1 MPSGPCAV
9 AMGGMRP
16 LSARGTTV
24 TGRGEAAPTRRPD
37 RHQGF
42 GGGRREDRVG
52 EHRQR
57 SPWARP
63 SGGENVTPD
72 DRSRVDAG
80 LAAWRAAAEA
90 TADPR
95 WGRPSAEPEA
105 GRAVVVWGRWAAGET
120 SPGVPASNGA
130 ETVPRAA
137 DVVDAAW
144 PGASGPGPAGPG
156 AAPARSL
163 RRLLAILCP
172 PLVVLAGGAA
182 VIGST
187 MTWATVRAFGI
198 VEFAIHGTD
207 PDQHGQLTMVLGIL
221 AMVAGLL
228 LAGRRVDWGRMLAVI
243 AGLMLILTAVVDV
256 ARFRRGGLLSG
267 TGFDATTDLGPGLW
281 VISFS
286 GVVLV
291 LVGVLVRYTP
301 LARPAAVTED

>member
-1 MPSGPCAV
+1 
-9 AMGGMRP
+9 MG
-16 LSARGTTV
+16 
-24 TGRGEAAPTRRPD
+24 
-37 RHQGF
+37 
-42 GGGRREDRVG
+42 ED
-52 EHRQR
+52 RQR

-63 SGGENVTPD
+63 SGGEYVAPD
-72 DRSRVDAG
+72 GGARVDAG
-80 LAAWRAAAEA
+80 LAVWRAAAAA

-95 WGRPSAEPEA
+95 WARPGADGEV
-105 GRAVVVWGRWAAGET
+105 GRAAVVQGRWAGGQA
-120 SPGVPASNGA
+120 SPAVPSDNGA
-130 ETVPRAA
+130 RTAPPAA
-137 DVVDAAW
+137 DVVDAAS
-144 PGASGPGPAGPG
+144 PGGSGSGPAGPR
-156 AAPARSL
+156 AVPARSP
-163 RRLLAILCP
+163 RYLLAMLCP

-256 ARFRRGGLLSG
+256 ARFRRGDLLSG

-281 VISFS
+281 VIIFS
-286 GVVLV
+286 GLVLV

-301 LARPAAVTED
+301 LARPAGSPPVS